1 MSKVV
6 NGEEARGYELRL
18 RDFRQRLYGC
28 FGRRADALFELT
40 DAVLSAG
47 TVPSPPH

>member
-6 NGEEARGYELRL
+6 NGEEARRCELRL
-18 RDFRQRLYGC
+18 REFRRRLYGC

-40 DAVLSAG
+40 DTVLSFWAC
-47 TVPSPPH
+47 